1 MEERKCRKWGSKR
14 NYVINEYES
23 VMCIVCCMLY
33 VEAMFPLQYV
43 VLNNPATKTII
54 SAMT

>member
-14 NYVINEYES
+14 NYVINEYECF
-23 VMCIVCCMLY
+23 VYCVLY
-33 VEAMFPLQYV
+33 VEAMFSLQYV

-54 SAMT
+54 